1 LIRSIESF
9 EDIIVSSNI
18 DSSFSI
24 NQELKVLPKL
34 FEYRLP
40 ILKIMKSILYHS
52 TEFSNFLVGQQQQLT
67 TDSNQEDVDFNE
79 NSKQTVSSSKNDQ
92 KAIHSTGNDQQ
103 VGLDVNHSVKK
114 GSKKKNEYTTQ
125 TNALNLISMKNNI
138 YGDST
143 YKKILQPTEEN
154 QRVTRTNT
162 SGEDAARNKA
172 ADKRLAA
179 ERLAAEKLAADKQKR
194 KKSAALARKRKADIN
209 TKEQTPSSEA
219 NTEVLALQAQIKAL
233 QQSLKSSNIPIQAE
247 VVVATQKPLAKRNS
261 NKKNKVTENNGE
273 SKGEDS
279 LILDEEVSLNQKIL
293 IILYLYS

>member
-1 LIRSIESF
+1 
-9 EDIIVSSNI
+9 
-18 DSSFSI
+18 
-24 NQELKVLPKL
+24 
-34 FEYRLP
+34 
-40 ILKIMKSILYHS
+40 MKSILYHS

-92 KAIHSTGNDQQ
+92 KAIHSTGNNQQAVLSTGNDQQ

-114 GSKKKNEYTTQ
+114 GSKKKNEKNDYTTQ
-125 TNALNLISMKNNI
+125 KNALNLISMKNNI

-179 ERLAAEKLAADKQKR
+179 ERLAAEKLAAEKLAADKQKR

>member
-1 LIRSIESF
+1 
-9 EDIIVSSNI
+9 
-18 DSSFSI
+18 
-24 NQELKVLPKL
+24 
-34 FEYRLP
+34 
-40 ILKIMKSILYHS
+40 MKSILYHS

-179 ERLAAEKLAADKQKR
+179 ERAAEQLAAEKLAADKQKR

-247 VVVATQKPLAKRNS
+247 VVVATQKPLAKRSSKN
-261 NKKNKVTENNGE
+261 NKVTENNGE

-279 LILDEEVSLNQKIL
+279 LILDKEVSLKQKIL
-293 IILYLYS
+293 IILYLYSQTTQKLQH

>member
-1 LIRSIESF
+1 
-9 EDIIVSSNI
+9 
-18 DSSFSI
+18 
-24 NQELKVLPKL
+24 
-34 FEYRLP
+34 
-40 ILKIMKSILYHS
+40 MKSILYHS